1 MALCDGYDAMRLA
14 MSKPHLR
21 AELESDL
28 KRSVNSCP
36 YQGCTKLTYSDW
48 IFDFVCENFRNF
60 RFWCWFW
67 RATTLFE
74 IFDFDFEQDFAT
86 SKLLV
91 AISKYNLKLS
101 TFSDIFEQWH
111 AGKMGLWRH
120 CYLIR
125 IFKKIILV
133 VVLVLIIAAEAYW
146 FWFWFRICSK

>member
-1 MALCDGYDAMRLA
+1 MHFIFIFIKSICLDYFYSEALTHAKSSWRNTFTCSYSPMWNGNAM
-14 MSKPHLR
+14 
-21 AELESDL
+21 D
-28 KRSVNSCP
+28 
-36 YQGCTKLTYSDW
+36 QGCAKLTDFDW
-48 IFDFVCENFRNF
+48 IFDFGCENFRNF

-111 AGKMGLWRH
+111 AGKMGLWCH

-125 IFKKIILV
+125 IF
-133 VVLVLIIAAEAYW
+133 
-146 FWFWFRICSK
+146 